1 MKEYFKQSR
10 NWYHVLIAFTLGYD
24 LTFLFGFSNRENFP
38 LSWEDFRTIL
48 APIAATLLI
57 GLGAFLWEKR
67 QDKIVKN
74 ISDMRDVYVS
84 MIAAY
89 VGGVV
94 VLFYPNL
101 VVSIILTAISLVVF
115 LKHHKE

>member
-38 LSWEDFRTIL
+38 LNWSDFRTIL
-48 APIAATLLI
+48 TPIVGALVV
-57 GLGAFLWEKR
+57 GYGAFKWEKR

-84 MIAAY
+84 MVAAY

-101 VVSIILTAISLVVF
+101 VVSIILTGISLVVF
-115 LKHHKE
+115 LKHYKQ